1 MVNRSEMEIVQGIRG
16 VLFDVDG
23 TLYEQRVLRRRM
35 AARLAAAY
43 WSRPDRGTHVIRA
56 LQAYRQAHEELRNQT
71 YSSDLQLALAAI
83 KSGYSVSDVRA
94 VVDEWFERKPLE
106 LLRRCVYPDLPQFLR
121 VLSERR
127 IPCGVFSDYPAETK
141 LSAMKLRDF
150 FDHVLCAAE
159 VGSLKPNP
167 AGVLL
172 LAERMGLA
180 PADMLYIG
188 DRTIDLEAAA
198 AAGMRGIL
206 VGGGMTYSTLVE
218 QLRSIGT

>member
-1 MVNRSEMEIVQGIRG
+1 
-16 VLFDVDG
+16 
-23 TLYEQRVLRRRM
+23 
-35 AARLAAAY
+35 
-43 WSRPDRGTHVIRA
+43 
-56 LQAYRQAHEELRNQT
+56 
-71 YSSDLQLALAAI
+71 
-83 KSGYSVSDVRA
+83 
-94 VVDEWFERKPLE
+94 
-106 LLRRCVYPDLPQFLR
+106 
-121 VLSERR
+121 
-127 IPCGVFSDYPAETK
+127 
-141 LSAMKLRDF
+141 MKLRDF

>member
-1 MVNRSEMEIVQGIRG
+1 M
-16 VLFDVDG
+16 
-23 TLYEQRVLRRRM
+23 
-35 AARLAAAY
+35 
-43 WSRPDRGTHVIRA
+43 
-56 LQAYRQAHEELRNQT
+56 
-71 YSSDLQLALAAI
+71 
-83 KSGYSVSDVRA
+83 VRA
-94 VVDEWFERKPLE
+94 KASGTPQRDASIRTCLNSSE
-106 LLRRCVYPDLPQFLR
+106 L
-121 VLSERR
+121 LSERR